1 MRAADDFKSIRDR
14 MLVLRRR
21 PKIDPAT
28 CRQHSF
34 NPVDGRCIYCNL
46 HYFHLPAL
54 RDRKPPEAYVGA
66 SLVPGSS
73 DQ

>member
-14 MLVLRRR
+14 MLVLRCR
-21 PKIDPAT
+21 PKIDPAL
-28 CRQHSF
+28 CQQHSF

-54 RDRKPPEAYVGA
+54 QNRKPPEANAGIP
-66 SLVPGSS
+66 LVRGSAE
-73 DQ
+73 